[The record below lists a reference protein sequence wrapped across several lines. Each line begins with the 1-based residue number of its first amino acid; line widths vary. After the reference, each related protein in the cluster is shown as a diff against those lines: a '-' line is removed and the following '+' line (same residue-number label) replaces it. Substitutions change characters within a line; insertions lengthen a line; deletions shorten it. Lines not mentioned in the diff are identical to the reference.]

1 MAYISLGTSL
11 HNLYSFLF
19 CLLYVWKVN
28 LFSYHLYQG
37 TQSFGIL
44 LKCVYTG
51 HMMTYVSI
59 KTSVFMCHIIIML
72 KDVIYVYI
80 MLYIILYIIYRP
92 TCTFR

>member
-11 HNLYSFLF
+11 HNLYSFF
-19 CLLYVWKVN
+19 CLLYVWEVN

-59 KTSVFMCHIIIML
+59 KTYVFMCHIIIML
-72 KDVIYVYI
+72 KDGICIYYVIY
-80 MLYIILYIIYRP
+80 YIIYYI
-92 TCTFR
+92 